1 MRAKHNKGDI
11 PGAPSDSSDEAL
23 YSIGDLASEFAIST
37 RAIRFYEIKKLIN
50 PRRVG
55 ANRVYTR
62 RDRARLLLILRGKRL
77 GFSLDEVA
85 EYLNLYD
92 ADPNQMAQTRMLLQK
107 VETAIG
113 ELEQKQQDI
122 EKTLSELRELRQ
134 LSISQLKERVRN
146 SSE

>member
-1 MRAKHNKGDI
+1 MREKQPSDI
-11 PGAPSDSSDEAL
+11 PGAPSDTDDEAL
-23 YSIGDLASEFAIST
+23 HSIGDLASEFAIST
-37 RAIRFYEIKKLIN
+37 RTIRFYEIKGLIN

-55 ANRVYTR
+55 ANRVYTK
-62 RDRARLLLILRGKRL
+62 RDRARLQLILRGKRL

-107 VETAIG
+107 VETAISD
-113 ELEQKQQDI
+113 LEQKRKDI
-122 EKTLSELRELRQ
+122 ENTLSELHDLRG
-134 LSISQLKERVRN
+134 LAIAQLKGRTRN

>member
-1 MRAKHNKGDI
+1 MRAKHPSDT
-11 PGAPSDSSDEAL
+11 PGAPSDTNDEAL

-37 RAIRFYEIKKLIN
+37 RTIRFYEIKGLIN

-55 ANRVYTR
+55 ANRVYTK
-62 RDRARLLLILRGKRL
+62 RDRARLQLILRGKRL

-107 VETAIG
+107 VETAIT
-113 ELEQKQQDI
+113 ELEQKRQDI
-122 EKTLSELRELRQ
+122 ENTLSELHDLRG
-134 LSISQLKERVRN
+134 LAISQLQGRARN
-146 SSE
+146 SAE

>member
-1 MRAKHNKGDI
+1 MRAKHRSGTT
-11 PGAPSDSSDEAL
+11 GAPSDTNDEAL

-37 RAIRFYEIKKLIN
+37 RAIRFYEIKGLIN

-55 ANRVYTR
+55 ANRVYTK
-62 RDRARLLLILRGKRL
+62 RDRARLQLILRGKRL

-107 VETAIG
+107 VETAITD
-113 ELEQKQQDI
+113 LEQKRLDI
-122 EKTLSELRELRQ
+122 QNTLSELEDLRQ
-134 LSISQLKERVRN
+134 LAIAQLKGRVRN
-146 SSE
+146 SAE